1 VPGAGEETRAV
12 GGVVVSVKYVFG
24 LARAADGRD
33 TLTLE
38 LPPGATVFEALQR
51 LGLSA
56 LELHAAVNG
65 ESAADGTVLR
75 DGDEMILI
83 PSIQGGSAVKEE
95 RP

>member
-1 VPGAGEETRAV
+1 V
-12 GGVVVSVKYVFG
+12 GGVVVTVKYIFG
-24 LARAADGRD
+24 LTRSVDGRE

-38 LPPGATVFEALQR
+38 LPPGSTGFEAIRR

-83 PSIQGGSAVKEE
+83 PSIQGG
-95 RP
+95 RGR

>member
-1 VPGAGEETRAV
+1 
-12 GGVVVSVKYVFG
+12 
-24 LARAADGRD
+24 
-33 TLTLE
+33 
-38 LPPGATVFEALQR
+38 VFEALQR